1 MLGIG
6 MKIPRIEGG
15 NFDGWNGAFSL
26 DFVAMEVDMEVDH
39 EKIEVEMYKEA
50 QTPFYEGCP
59 SSWFA
64 SILLLLN
71 LVSTHG
77 VSNKLICG
85 WTFHIVAGWIV
96 P

>member
-1 MLGIG
+1 

-59 SSWFA
+59 SS
-64 SILLLLN
+64 
-71 LVSTHG
+71 
-77 VSNKLICG
+77 
-85 WTFHIVAGWIV
+85 
-96 P
+96 